1 LPEPTKA
8 HWTLFYVRGIAFERS
23 KQWDKAEAD
32 LKKALELSPD
42 QPLVLNYLGYSWVDQ
57 GRNLDEGLAMIKKA
71 VELQPDDGF
80 IVDSLGWA
88 YFRLGRFEEAVTELE
103 RAIELQPDD
112 PVLNDHLGDAYWKVG
127 RQLEAQF
134 QWSHAKEL
142 KPEATELAKI
152 EAKLKNGLVETP
164 TNAAG
169 NTVGPPAAPAE
180 GAAPVEKK
188 NGG

>member
-1 LPEPTKA
+1 
-8 HWTLFYVRGIAFERS
+8 
-23 KQWDKAEAD
+23 
-32 LKKALELSPD
+32 
-42 QPLVLNYLGYSWVDQ
+42 
-57 GRNLDEGLAMIKKA
+57 MIRKA

-88 YFRLGRFEEAVTELE
+88 YYRMGRFEDAVTELE
-103 RAIELQPDD
+103 RAVELRPQD

-127 RQLEAQF
+127 RRLEAQF
-134 QWSHAKEL
+134 QWSHARDL
-142 KPEATELAKI
+142 KPDAAEVEKI

-169 NTVGPPAAPAE
+169 NTASPPAAPVAP
-180 GAAPVEKK
+180 PVEKK